1 MTWGSPFRWDTCSRP
16 SRDLPGWTGG
26 AETDSEGDPACL
38 LPKASPPSSWEP
50 GGDSESSPHS
60 QRLSGSQAEGLQIR
74 EALGVLGGVQE
85 KNRGPPGRPR
95 APGPAEQAL
104 EPPGR
109 PRAPG
114 PAEQT
119 PEPPG
124 RGMMTLPDLEGT
136 ALNCA
141 LQRPGQAEVGR
152 GARAELEDGSS
163 SGANVRMQ

>member
-95 APGPAEQAL
+95 APGPAEQ
-104 EPPGR
+104 
-109 PRAPG
+109 
-114 PAEQT
+114 T

-163 SGANVRMQ
+163 SGADVRMQ